1 MRKTI
6 EILLII
12 LTVLLFLTAFIS
24 CKRNEAQAQAAAA
37 QRLSNSFTCVAQVVL
52 DGKSYTVKLSKAS
65 PGMYTM
71 SFTKPPELA
80 PLSFE
85 LGSDG
90 LKVKYGII
98 EAPVD
103 PASIPQSAVFNAL
116 LGAFDSAAGKSGV
129 HAVIKGQTILINGD
143 TQAGAFTLA
152 LGNDFTPKEL
162 DMSAL
167 KMKVT
172 FSGFKYL

>member
-37 QRLSNSFTCVAQVVL
+37 QRLSSRFTCVAQVVL
-52 DGKSYTVKLSKAS
+52 DGKSYTVKLSKTS
-65 PGMYTM
+65 PGMFTM

-129 HAVIKGQTILINGD
+129 HAAIKGQDIVITGD

-152 LGNDFTPKEL
+152 LGRDFTPKEL
-162 DMSAL
+162 DMPAL